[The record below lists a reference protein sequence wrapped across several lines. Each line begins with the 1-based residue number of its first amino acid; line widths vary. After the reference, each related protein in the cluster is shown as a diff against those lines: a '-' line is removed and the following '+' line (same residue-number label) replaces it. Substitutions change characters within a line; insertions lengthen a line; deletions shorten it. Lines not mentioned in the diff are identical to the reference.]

1 MTLQNILTVII
12 DRLVSILC
20 SKVIFNDNE
29 EFQIPAIYR
38 CHDISKTEFNWSL
51 KKYMKNKINIKNH
64 CLIGDFNIDI
74 LNDSVHDNNS
84 EQRYYI
90 TVTSQEFLNNLLEYE
105 YIPCFLGIT
114 RPS

>member
-1 MTLQNILTVII
+1 
-12 DRLVSILC
+12 
-20 SKVIFNDNE
+20 
-29 EFQIPAIYR
+29 
-38 CHDISKTEFNWSL
+38 
-51 KKYMKNKINIKNH
+51 MKNNINIKNH

-105 YIPCFLGIT
+105 YILFFLGIT
-114 RPS
+114 RPSQNKVGGTCIDNMYLRRSYTYRPFCPKLPKKMIKNIIIIKLFKYIVNITYFE